1 MAGIIASSFRPY
13 DVLGRYGGD
22 DLSCAFPACH
32 WEDVMGVAER
42 IRININSEDIYNRS
56 GKFTMSASLGLV
68 LFDYKSEESADSLIL
83 KADDYMYMAK
93 RKRNS
98 VYHIKCQ

>member
-1 MAGIIASSFRPY
+1 
-13 DVLGRYGGD
+13 
-22 DLSCAFPACH
+22 
-32 WEDVMGVAER
+32 
-42 IRININSEDIYNRS
+42 
-56 GKFTMSASLGLV
+56 MSASLGFV

>member
-1 MAGIIASSFRPY
+1 MNVTLGLMPPEAPILSACNKQPKGIIER
-13 DVLGRYGGD
+13 GG
-22 DLSCAFPACH
+22 
-32 WEDVMGVAER
+32 
-42 IRININSEDIYNRS
+42 IRININTEDISYRS
-56 GKFTMSASLGLV
+56 GNITMSASLGFV